1 MGSSPAGAIGV
12 LPEVIIYLLLFYR
25 LGAYKINDTAQEIEV
40 QKIIMH
46 EDYHSP
52 ARFAHDIALLKLK
65 TPAMLGPG
73 VGLVCLPDLNNALIP
88 GKRCYITGWGT
99 LASGGSQ
106 PLYLQ
111 EASVPIVSDTKCKAS
126 YGSNKIHDSMIC
138 AGLDAGGVDA
148 CQGDSGGP
156 MVCEFGG
163 KWYLEGATSWGY
175 GCAAPNYYGVY
186 AKVRNMKSWVED
198 KMNSN

>member
-1 MGSSPAGAIGV
+1 MSIFRDS
-12 LPEVIIYLLLFYR
+12 LSYLLLFAR
-25 LGAYKINDTAQEIEV
+25 LGAYRITDTAQEIEV
-40 QKIIMH
+40 EKIIMH
-46 EDYHSP
+46 ENYHDP
-52 ARFAHDIALLKLK
+52 VRLAHDIALLKLK
-65 TPAMLGPG
+65 TPAQLGVG
-73 VGLVCLPDLNNALIP
+73 VGLVCLPDSANALVP

-106 PLYLQ
+106 PVYLQ
-111 EASVPIVSDTKCKAS
+111 EASVPIVSDDKCKAS
-126 YGSNKIHDSMIC
+126 YGSGNIHESMIC

-148 CQGDSGGP
+148 FQGDSGGP

-175 GCAAPNYYGVY
+175 GCASAGYYGVY
-186 AKVRNMKSWVED
+186 AEVRYLKSWVVD

>member
-1 MGSSPAGAIGV
+1 MSIFRDS
-12 LPEVIIYLLLFYR
+12 LSYLLLFGR
-25 LGAYKINDTAQEIEV
+25 LGAYRITDTAQEIGVE
-40 QKIIMH
+40 KIIMH
-46 EDYHSP
+46 EEYQKP
-52 ARFAHDIALLKLK
+52 VGLAHDIALLKLK
-65 TPAMLGPG
+65 TPAQLGVG
-73 VGLVCLPDLNNALIP
+73 VGLVCLPDPANALVP

-111 EASVPIVSDTKCKAS
+111 EASVPLVSDNKCKAS
-126 YGSNKIHDSMIC
+126 YGSSSIHESMVC

-175 GCAAPNYYGVY
+175 GCAAPNFYGVY

-198 KMNSN
+198 KMNNN

>member
-1 MGSSPAGAIGV
+1 
-12 LPEVIIYLLLFYR
+12 
-25 LGAYKINDTAQEIEV
+25 LGAHKITDTAQEIGVE
-40 QKIIMH
+40 KIIMH
-46 EDYHSP
+46 ESYQSP
-52 ARFAHDIALLKLK
+52 IGLAHDIALLKLRDS
-65 TPAMLGPG
+65 AQLGVG
-73 VGLVCLPDLNNALIP
+73 VGLVCLPDLGNALVP
-88 GKRCYITGWGT
+88 DKRCYITGWGT

-111 EASVPIVSDTKCKAS
+111 EASVPIVSDEQCKSS
-126 YGSNKIHDSMIC
+126 YGSNNIHESMIC

-186 AKVRNMKSWVED
+186 AKVRNMKNWVVD
-198 KMNSN
+198 KMSNN

>member
-1 MGSSPAGAIGV
+1 MSITRDS
-12 LPEVIIYLLLFYR
+12 LPYLLLIDR
-25 LGAYKINDTAQEIEV
+25 LGAYKITDAAQEIEV
-40 QKIIMH
+40 EKIIMH
-46 EDYHSP
+46 ESYHKPVSL
-52 ARFAHDIALLKLK
+52 AHDMALLKLK
-65 TPAMLGPG
+65 TPARLGNG
-73 VGLVCLPDLNNALIP
+73 VGLVCLPDSGNALVS

-111 EASVPIVSDTKCKAS
+111 EASVPVVSDEDCKRS
-126 YGSNKIHDSMIC
+126 YGSNKIHESMIC

-156 MVCEFGG
+156 MVCEFSG
-163 KWYLEGATSWGY
+163 KWYLEGATSWGH
-175 GCAAPNYYGVY
+175 GCAAAGYYGVY

-198 KMNSN
+198 KINSN

>member
-1 MGSSPAGAIGV
+1 
-12 LPEVIIYLLLFYR
+12 LLFGR
-25 LGAYKINDTAQEIEV
+25 LGAYKINDIGQEIEV
-40 QKIIMH
+40 EKIIMH
-46 EDYHSP
+46 EDYHTP
-52 ARFAHDIALLKLK
+52 VGLAHDIALLKLK
-65 TPAMLGPG
+65 TPAQLRSG
-73 VGLVCLPDLNNALIP
+73 VGLVCLPDSDNALVP
-88 GKRCYITGWGT
+88 GKTCYITGWGT

-106 PLYLQ
+106 PDYLQ
-111 EASVPIVSDTKCKAS
+111 EASVPIVSDAQCKHS
-126 YGSNKIHDSMIC
+126 YGSDNIHESMIC

-186 AKVRNMKSWVED
+186 AKVRDMKSWVED

>member
-1 MGSSPAGAIGV
+1 MGAH
-12 LPEVIIYLLLFYR
+12 
-25 LGAYKINDTAQEIEV
+25 KITDTAQEIEV
-40 QKIIMH
+40 EKIIMH
-46 EDYHSP
+46 ESYQSP
-52 ARFAHDIALLKLK
+52 VSLAHDIALLKLK
-65 TPAMLGPG
+65 TKVTLG
-73 VGLVCLPDLNNALIP
+73 VGVGPVCLPDSNNALIP

-163 KWYLEGATSWGY
+163 KWYLEEATSWGY
-175 GCAAPNYYGVY
+175 GCAAPNYYGIY
-186 AKVRNMKSWVED
+186 AKVRYLKSWVVN